1 MAVLLLAEIAGGAL
15 ALDATAKAVTAAKSL
30 GDVTVLVAG
39 PAAAGEAA
47 SKIDG
52 VAKVLVAD
60 DAAYANGLAEPVAD
74 GLVEL
79 RDDALILLPQGQL
92 MMRNVA
98 MAFDAYLG
106 GEQRGRF
113 SRTV

>member
-1 MAVLLLAEIAGGAL
+1 MYFIQPTRDIPYLEQVLDTLPSVQMIHIDDISLYDPTIIAIA
-15 ALDATAKAVTAAKSL
+15 DSL
-30 GDVTVLVAG
+30 
-39 PAAAGEAA
+39 
-47 SKIDG
+47 
-52 VAKVLVAD
+52 AKV
-60 DAAYANGLAEPVAD
+60 AEPVAD

>member
-1 MAVLLLAEIAGGAL
+1 MQRGYQLSADDRLRRDVIISLMCHGRIDYAAVERKHGINFREYFADSLAQLAEH
-15 ALDATAKAVTAAKSL
+15 
-30 GDVTVLVAG
+30 
-39 PAAAGEAA
+39 
-47 SKIDG
+47 
-52 VAKVLVAD
+52 
-60 DAAYANGLAEPVAD
+60 VAD

>member
-1 MAVLLLAEIAGGAL
+1 MRNAPANRQLS
-15 ALDATAKAVTAAKSL
+15 DSL
-30 GDVTVLVAG
+30 GKLD
-39 PAAAGEAA
+39 EH
-47 SKIDG
+47 
-52 VAKVLVAD
+52 
-60 DAAYANGLAEPVAD
+60 VAD
-74 GLVEL
+74 GLVEI
-79 RDDALILLPQGQL
+79 RDDAVVLMPLGHL

>member
-1 MAVLLLAEIAGGAL
+1 MLWLQALSVAGGRIDFAEIEQRHGIVFKDYFAESL
-15 ALDATAKAVTAAKSL
+15 AQLD
-30 GDVTVLVAG
+30 
-39 PAAAGEAA
+39 EH
-47 SKIDG
+47 
-52 VAKVLVAD
+52 
-60 DAAYANGLAEPVAD
+60 VAD
-74 GLVEL
+74 GLVDI
-79 RDDALILLPQGQL
+79 RDDALVLLPQGHL

>member
-1 MAVLLLAEIAGGAL
+1 LSQYYARLNEGMLPVQRGYKLSEDDRLRRDVIISLMCHGRIDFAEMEQRYGIAFKDYFAESLAQLGEH
-15 ALDATAKAVTAAKSL
+15 VT
-30 GDVTVLVAG
+30 
-39 PAAAGEAA
+39 
-47 SKIDG
+47 
-52 VAKVLVAD
+52 
-60 DAAYANGLAEPVAD
+60 D
-74 GLVEL
+74 GLVEI
-79 RDDALILLPQGQL
+79 RNDALVLMPQGHL